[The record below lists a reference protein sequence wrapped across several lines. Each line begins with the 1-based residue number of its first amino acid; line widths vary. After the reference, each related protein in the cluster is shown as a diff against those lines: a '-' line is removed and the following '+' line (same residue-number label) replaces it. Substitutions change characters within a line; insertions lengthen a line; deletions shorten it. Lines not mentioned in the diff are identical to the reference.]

1 MISVIIPI
9 LEEEKRIRTLIDYL
23 NSVETRK
30 AFETIVVDGGGNS
43 SVLNQLPATA
53 RYIQSEKGRAIQ
65 MNAGARIAMGDLLYF
80 VHADAL
86 PPPSFPEDISK
97 AITGGFCVGCFR
109 MKLVP
114 ESFLTNI
121 NSFFSR
127 FNGRFSGG
135 GDQTLFVTREIFEKE
150 GGFNEDFCIMED
162 FEFVRRLK
170 PKYGFHVIQ
179 KDVQVSARKYQANN
193 YWKVNLA
200 NYKAFRMFENK
211 VNPALIKETYYSW
224 IKRGE

>member
-9 LEEEKRIRTLIDYL
+9 LEEEKRIRILLDYL

-30 AFETIVVDGGGNS
+30 TFETIVVDGGNVS
-43 SVLNQLPATA
+43 SFLNELPATA

-65 MNAGARIAMGDLLYF
+65 MNAGARVAVGDMLYF

-86 PPPSFPEDISK
+86 PPLSFPEDIAQAVK
-97 AITGGFCVGCFR
+97 RGFPVGCFR

-114 ESFLTNI
+114 ASFLTNI

-162 FEFVRRLK
+162 FEIVRRLK

-211 VNPALIKETYYSW
+211 INPAIIKEAYYTW